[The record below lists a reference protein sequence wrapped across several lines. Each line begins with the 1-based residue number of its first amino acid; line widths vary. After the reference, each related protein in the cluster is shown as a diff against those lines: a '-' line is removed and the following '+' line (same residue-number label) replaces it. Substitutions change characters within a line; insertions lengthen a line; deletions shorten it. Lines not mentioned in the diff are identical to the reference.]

1 MILKKY
7 ASNNLETNILIKNK
21 RKINEFYINNA

>member
-7 ASNNLETNILIKNK
+7 VSNKLETNILIKNK
-21 RKINEFYINNA
+21 RKINEFYINDA

>member
-7 ASNNLETNILIKNK
+7 ISDKLETNILIKNK
-21 RKINEFYINNA
+21 RKINEFYINDA